1 MGKQDIHGFTG
12 VRTTPWWVAGVI
24 ATGGHMVIALL
35 APCMRP
41 QNDYINHV
49 NQGVLGGVHE

>member
-1 MGKQDIHGFTG
+1 MAGLWHCSNLNRDSHGKTDIHGFTG

-35 APCMRP
+35 
-41 QNDYINHV
+41 DY
-49 NQGVLGGVHE
+49 